1 MFRQLMMLFLSA
13 SNYAQAFSFYSRKIF
28 RAGEARIRT
37 FLSANYIERKI
48 PLVSSPRSFPSDN
61 NEISTKQQ
69 PPTFAN
75 RALLISSFTDGVAP
89 AAAPAQQFLK
99 TSLISTLAN
108 DALEQVEDVVESS
121 AVQSPCCGPDMEAVA
136 VMEELQDALLDLN
149 QSERAAESTAELV
162 SNKGDL
168 LEDILQHVSASYG
181 IVSDADDADAR
192 SVRSRASSASDADDD
207 HSASDTAATAAPPV
221 TVRLLYIPTAM
232 YALRADSTSTPG
244 KQRQRARYD
253 GKQRRKQVEELLYD
267 MLNEHTTGTATTLDT
282 ASDPASSTNND
293 SSAAASVNVNIL
305 AVTLD
310 LDDGSIKQPVGSD
323 DPDDFPK
330 DGEEALTDWSPHM
343 IYVEGGNT
351 FWLHHCMTK
360 GGWADKIVAACS
372 GPSGAVYCGKSAGAI
387 IAGKHVETATWKQM
401 DDPSVVPGME
411 EYEDWAG
418 VSGLSLC
425 GDLSI
430 FPHMASKW
438 EDLVE
443 EKQKDIDDSAV
454 LLTDWDVCCIS
465 GDTKEATFIGIE
477 SSTNPEVTGTTSSV
491 TDGGSANTDLVR
503 A

>member
-1 MFRQLMMLFLSA
+1 MWVTTLNLSET
-13 SNYAQAFSFYSRKIF
+13 STFYMKINQ
-28 RAGEARIRT
+28 ARIRT
-37 FLSANYIERKI
+37 FLSADDYYTERKI
-48 PLVSSPRSFPSDN
+48 PLVSSSPSSTCN
-61 NEISTKQQ
+61 NNNSENEKQQ
-69 PPTFAN
+69 QFAN

-108 DALEQVEDVVESS
+108 DALEQVEGLVETS
-121 AVQSPCCGPDMEAVA
+121 AVQSPCCGPDLEAVTM
-136 VMEELQDALLDLN
+136 MEDLQDAITDLN
-149 QSERAAESTAELV
+149 QSEREAESVTELV
-162 SNKGDL
+162 SEKSDL
-168 LEDILQHVSASYG
+168 LLKDILQHVSASNSM
-181 IVSDADDADAR
+181 IIEDTTDD
-192 SVRSRASSASDADDD
+192 SAGVADDD
-207 HSASDTAATAAPPV
+207 ANGGAAAPV

-232 YALRADSTSTPG
+232 YALRAGSSSTPG

-253 GKQRRKQVEELLYD
+253 AKQRRKQLEDFLYD
-267 MLNEHTTGTATTLDT
+267 MLGEHTAQ
-282 ASDPASSTNND
+282 DPSSSSTSSHSDDDDDDD
-293 SSAAASVNVNIL
+293 SAVSVNVL

-310 LDDGSIKQPVGSD
+310 LDDGSIKQPVGSED
-323 DPDDFPK
+323 SNDFPK
-330 DGEEALTDWSPHM
+330 DGGEALTDWSPHM
-343 IYVEGGNT
+343 IYIEGGNT

-360 GGWADKIVAACS
+360 GEWADKIVAACS

-477 SSTNPEVTGTTSSV
+477 SSPGASSSATETGMTNHEPVQ
-491 TDGGSANTDLVR
+491 A
-503 A
+503 

>member
-1 MFRQLMMLFLSA
+1 MMMLSTTLNLETST
-13 SNYAQAFSFYSRKIF
+13 AFYTTMQ
-28 RAGEARIRT
+28 ARIRT

-48 PLVSSPRSFPSDN
+48 PLVSSPRSFPSDD

-69 PPTFAN
+69 QQQQQPTFAN

-181 IVSDADDADAR
+181 IVSDADDSR
-192 SVRSRASSASDADDD
+192 SVGSRASSSSSDADDD
-207 HSASDTAATAAPPV
+207 HSASATAATAAPPV

-443 EKQKDIDDSAV
+443 EKQKDIDDGAV

-465 GDTKEATFIGIE
+465 GDTKEATFFGIE
-477 SSTNPEVTGTTSSV
+477 SSTPPEVTDTTPSV
-491 TDGGSANTDLVR
+491 TDGGSANTDLVQ